1 MNEAFVEVNGVR
13 TKIATWGRWIEESPA
28 TIKELIILIPGNP
41 GVVGFYKQFANSLYE
56 KTDIPVWCLSH
67 AGHNLAEN
75 SITKLPNF
83 TEHRNLYGLKGQV
96 KHKVDFLEK
105 YLPHDAKV
113 YLIGHSI
120 GSYMALE
127 VLNYPGINSKI
138 IKTYLLFPTIERMAV
153 TKNGKFLNTFVR
165 PLVWLLLFCSWIFTV
180 LPNFL
185 ANFLLYIYMIIS
197 NVPCQSQ
204 MGNIKELL
212 KPGVLRRVFFLAF
225 EEMDQVLERNDKILH
240 DNIDKVK
247 LYYGKTDGWAPEEFY
262 GKIKQDLPNVDAE
275 LTNICH
281 TFVFNHSVDVA
292 ATVCKW
298 IKSTK

>member
-1 MNEAFVEVNGVR
+1 MLILIVSMNEAFVEVNGVR

-153 TKNGKFLNTFVR
+153 TKN
-165 PLVWLLLFCSWIFTV
+165 
-180 LPNFL
+180 
-185 ANFLLYIYMIIS
+185 
-197 NVPCQSQ
+197 
-204 MGNIKELL
+204 
-212 KPGVLRRVFFLAF
+212 AF

>member
-1 MNEAFVEVNGVR
+1 MLILIVSMNEAFVEVNGVR

-127 VLNYPGINSKI
+127 VLNYPGIN
-138 IKTYLLFPTIERMAV
+138 T
-153 TKNGKFLNTFVR
+153 
-165 PLVWLLLFCSWIFTV
+165 
-180 LPNFL
+180 
-185 ANFLLYIYMIIS
+185 
-197 NVPCQSQ
+197 
-204 MGNIKELL
+204 
-212 KPGVLRRVFFLAF
+212 F